1 MPSPPQRPSPREKK
15 TVDVS
20 TASEGCPARRL
31 ASPVVLALKILYP
44 HPSKPTDEQRHLRRA
59 AVFDSVPRIRAP
71 TPTAIRDMFSGSG
84 FNPKTDIAGIIS
96 QSMGTRV
103 LNSATR
109 TFLWQNGRPAP
120 GDHLLRAAPF
130 GRIAFANTD
139 LSGVADHRSSITEAK
154 CGRTVAR
161 SGSEL
166 NLFVFIVLVFF
177 DLDP

>member
-1 MPSPPQRPSPREKK
+1 MLAQRARVALHVVSPRPSYWRSKSCIRIPASRPTSNAIYDAQLFSIPFREYERQLPQQF
-15 TVDVS
+15 
-20 TASEGCPARRL
+20 A
-31 ASPVVLALKILYP
+31 
-44 HPSKPTDEQRHLRRA
+44 
-59 AVFDSVPRIRAP
+59 
-71 TPTAIRDMFSGSG
+71 DMFSGSG

-109 TFLWQNGRPAP
+109 TFLWQNGRPAL
-120 GDHLLRAAPF
+120 GDHLLREAPF

-139 LSGVADHRSSITEAK
+139 LSGVADHRASITEAK